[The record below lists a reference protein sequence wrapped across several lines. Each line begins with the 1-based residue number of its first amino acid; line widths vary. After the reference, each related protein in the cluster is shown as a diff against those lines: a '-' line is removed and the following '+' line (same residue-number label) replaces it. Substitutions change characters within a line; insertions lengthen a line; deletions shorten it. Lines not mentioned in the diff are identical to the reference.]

1 MEGRQLTECG
11 LCCICMLMNYYG
23 NGANLVE
30 LRKKFDIG
38 RDGSTML
45 QISNFLRNNGFDT
58 HAYRIEANELYKFNI
73 PVIIFWENKHFVILE
88 KVKRGIYYIVDPQL
102 GYRHL
107 EEKEVIESYSG
118 LVLDA
123 YPNSEFKLRKK
134 HFSIS
139 KFLIPMLLTNKKIY
153 GKIFVSSILTYVF
166 TLVTPIFLQYIIDGV
181 HVEDHLFKI
190 SNVYFFLCLLAL
202 LYLAIN
208 WFNQKFVVELKMHL
222 DKTLNYESFKKILEL
237 PYKYYELRNKGEIIY
252 NLNMISSIR
261 EIFSNQ
267 LIKGIIDIGAVI
279 FILIIMFS
287 QSVLL
292 GAIALTL
299 FIVNLFILFITYA
312 TFLENGKAML
322 NEQGKMQGIQIE
334 SVYAV
339 LGIKMLG
346 MEDIIFS
353 HWIKGFQKYIMKFKQ
368 KEYFSAYIN
377 TALSFLIYISPVT
390 ILIVGLTLIKNDLI
404 TLGTL
409 VAFYSL
415 STTFFSL
422 TNSVFSTWTAL
433 INSKPFFERLSDI
446 LLNESEFINA
456 DGVKKT
462 LQGNIVVKN
471 LWFKYSDSAD
481 YILKD
486 VSLNIKAGEKIA
498 LVGKSGEGKSTLAKL
513 LSGLYIHEK
522 GEIYFDDIELREWNL
537 KSLRKQ
543 LGIVPQDVLLFNKS
557 IYDNITC
564 GNKTISKIDVENACE
579 IAQISKDIEQMP
591 MKYETII
598 SEMGGN
604 LSGGQKQRIM
614 LARAIVN
621 DPHILILD
629 EATSSLD
636 NINEKKISDIFQKL
650 RCTQIIIAH
659 RLSTV
664 IDADKI
670 YVLSNG
676 RIVEEGTHS
685 QLMEKK
691 GQYFELYNSQA
702 KKR

>member
-1 MEGRQLTECG
+1 M
-11 LCCICMLMNYYG
+11 
-23 NGANLVE
+23 
-30 LRKKFDIG
+30 
-38 RDGSTML
+38 
-45 QISNFLRNNGFDT
+45 
-58 HAYRIEANELYKFNI
+58 
-73 PVIIFWENKHFVILE
+73 
-88 KVKRGIYYIVDPQL
+88 
-102 GYRHL
+102 
-107 EEKEVIESYSG
+107 
-118 LVLDA
+118 
-123 YPNSEFKLRKK
+123 
-134 HFSIS
+134 
-139 KFLIPMLLTNKKIY
+139 
-153 GKIFVSSILTYVF
+153 
-166 TLVTPIFLQYIIDGV
+166 
-181 HVEDHLFKI
+181 
-190 SNVYFFLCLLAL
+190 
-202 LYLAIN
+202 
-208 WFNQKFVVELKMHL
+208 
-222 DKTLNYESFKKILEL
+222 
-237 PYKYYELRNKGEIIY
+237 
-252 NLNMISSIR
+252 
-261 EIFSNQ
+261 
-267 LIKGIIDIGAVI
+267 
-279 FILIIMFS
+279 
-287 QSVLL
+287 
-292 GAIALTL
+292 
-299 FIVNLFILFITYA
+299 
-312 TFLENGKAML
+312 
-322 NEQGKMQGIQIE
+322 
-334 SVYAV
+334 
-339 LGIKMLG
+339 
-346 MEDIIFS
+346 
-353 HWIKGFQKYIMKFKQ
+353 
-368 KEYFSAYIN
+368 
-377 TALSFLIYISPVT
+377 
-390 ILIVGLTLIKNDLI
+390 GLTLIKNDLI